1 MIENYE
7 IMQKIVKI
15 FRTFS
20 VGYIMQC
27 TLSIVLREK
36 STSLP
41 PGANPRFLRFWWSQ
55 HSSVKKKK
63 CLRNEV
69 TKTPTFEKM
78 LFGIP
83 QTFLPFMNWVKLEVP

>member
-1 MIENYE
+1 M
-7 IMQKIVKI
+7 KLCKKTVKI

-41 PGANPRFLRFWWSQ
+41 PGANPRFLRFWWPQ
-55 HSSVKKKK
+55 HSSIKKKKK

-69 TKTPTFEKM
+69 TKTPTFEEM

-83 QTFLPFMNWVKLEVP
+83 QTFLPFMNWVKHEVP